1 MKIKNNQHGREV
13 KPKPPLES
21 DDVLSE
27 KERRVLKQ
35 LIEKPG
41 LTSYRDVE
49 RSLAEQPGPKMAY
62 ETVRDNVDR
71 LEAGG
76 YLEKG
81 WTVDFR
87 KIGYQTLYRIDVM
100 IEPSAIHVDRDERSK
115 VPLTNPQQVLAAEI
129 LHLVEQ
135 EPFKNWVLIENIEI
149 LLGDPAD
156 LCITA
161 RVAHHR
167 HVFSFVT
174 RGLRSLPGIRGTSTC
189 QIAWSVR
196 YGETEDEE

>member
-1 MKIKNNQHGREV
+1 MKIRNNQHSPEGR
-13 KPKPPLES
+13 PKPPLENDAILS
-21 DDVLSE
+21 DN
-27 KERRVLKQ
+27 ERRILKQ

-41 LTSYRDVE
+41 LTSYKDIQ
-49 RSLAEQPGPKMAY
+49 RSLAEQPGEKMPY
-62 ETVRDNVDR
+62 ETLRDNVDR
-71 LEAGG
+71 LEEGG

-100 IEPSAIHVDRDERSK
+100 IEPSAIKVDRDERSNIPVK
-115 VPLTNPQQVLAAEI
+115 NPQQVLAVEI
-129 LHLVEQ
+129 LHLVEK

-174 RGLRSLPGIRGTSTC
+174 HGLRSLPGIRQTSTC

-196 YGETEDEE
+196 YGVTEDEE